1 MNQDKRNP
9 IGVAMMALVAMFAF
23 YYVAPPEWK
32 PYIGVL
38 IAAIVIFL
46 LLPALTAMFHNLR
59 ASMMAETGKDV
70 LDYFPYA
77 EEISVAVWFIAAL
90 LAVHLMLRRM

>member
-9 IGVAMMALVAMFAF
+9 IGIAMMALVAVFAF

-59 ASMMAETGKDV
+59 ASMMAETGEDI
-70 LDYFPYA
+70 LDIPYA
-77 EEISVAVWFIAAL
+77 EEISVAFWFIAAL
-90 LAVHLMLRRM
+90 LGVHLMLPRM